1 MSELTLKKPL
11 GLLAALTCIAIGLS
25 AIAGIAGALLGASPL
40 WFFLG
45 FEIVTLAAC
54 VFGVLLAMGRFPDGP
69 ALGLLC
75 VLGTV
80 AVGAILGDISTQL
93 SNPIG
98 GPVLRTFGKGGLVQ
112 IPITTFLALRLA
124 GAGIIGICAAWTV
137 LHRRP
142 SESLKSL
149 AVGLGLSIA
158 MLVILAIGWK
168 VRAPLASIGSF
179 ASTIGLLTVGVLA
192 LGLLAASVH
201 YTLRAFEFGRLGR
214 RT

>member
-1 MSELTLKKPL
+1 MSELTLKKPI
-11 GLLAALTCIAIGLS
+11 GLLTACACVAIGLS
-25 AIAGIAGALLGASPL
+25 AIAGIAGSLLGVSPL

-45 FEIVTLAAC
+45 FEVVTLAAC
-54 VFGVLLAMGRFPDGP
+54 VFGVLLASGRFSDGP
-69 ALGLLC
+69 AIGLLC

-98 GPVLRTFGKGGLVQ
+98 GPILRTFGKGGLVQ
-112 IPITTFLALRLA
+112 IPVTTFLALRLT
-124 GAGIIGICAAWTV
+124 GAGIIGLCAAWTV

-149 AVGLGLSIA
+149 AVGLGLSVA
-158 MLVILAIGWK
+158 MLGVLAIGWK
-168 VRAPLASIGSF
+168 ARTPLASIGSF

-214 RT
+214 RV